1 MTAWT
6 RETRAFVLLILVTM
20 IWAGLLPTGKIALRG
35 IPPLT
40 IAAIRMVIGSTF
52 LFLYARRD
60 PVNKVPW
67 TPRLVV
73 TFVILG
79 FFGYFVSVGCTY
91 YGLRQTTVTNA
102 ALLNAASP
110 ATLALLS
117 AVLLKEWLPLQTFAG
132 IGLSIIGVGIIITQG
147 SWQVIAQSQY
157 NPGDLIML
165 GTIMSWG
172 FYTIYARRLMER
184 ISPLAVTTYTYIS
197 GAFFLLVVSSLME
210 WKTWIPAHTSLSSWM
225 AIVYQTSMG
234 TLAHF
239 WFVDAVA
246 TIGPSRAGVFL
257 NLVPVMAITLAVG
270 FLHEPLTIPHL
281 VGGTV
286 VIGGIVLAARR

>member
-1 MTAWT
+1 MQS
-6 RETRAFVLLILVTM
+6 RETRAFVLLVLVTM
-20 IWAGLLPTGKIALRG
+20 VWAGLLPTGKIALRG
-35 IPPLT
+35 VPPLT

-67 TPRLVV
+67 SPRLVA

-184 ISPLAVTTYTYIS
+184 ISPLAVTTYTYMS
-197 GAFFLLVVSSLME
+197 GAFFLVVVSGLTE
-210 WKTWIPAHTSLSSWM
+210 WQTWMPANTTLGSWV
-225 AIVYQTSMG
+225 AIAYQTSMG

-257 NLVPVMAITLAVG
+257 NLVPVMAIALAVV
-270 FLHEPLTIPHL
+270 FLHEPLTLPHL
-281 VGGTV
+281 VGGAI
-286 VIGGIVLAARR
+286 VIGGIVLAARQ

>member
-1 MTAWT
+1 MQWT

-20 IWAGLLPTGKIALRG
+20 IWAGLLPTGKVALRG

-67 TPRLVV
+67 SPPLVA

-132 IGLSIIGVGIIITQG
+132 IGLSIIGVGIIITKG
-147 SWQVIAQSQY
+147 SWQVISQSQY

-197 GAFFLLVVSSLME
+197 GAFFLLVTSSFME
-210 WKTWIPAHTSLSSWM
+210 WQTWEPTHTSLGSWA
-225 AIVYQTSMG
+225 AIAYQTSMG

-257 NLVPVMAITLAVG
+257 NLVPVMAIALAVSL
-270 FLHEPLTIPHL
+270 LHEPLTIPHL